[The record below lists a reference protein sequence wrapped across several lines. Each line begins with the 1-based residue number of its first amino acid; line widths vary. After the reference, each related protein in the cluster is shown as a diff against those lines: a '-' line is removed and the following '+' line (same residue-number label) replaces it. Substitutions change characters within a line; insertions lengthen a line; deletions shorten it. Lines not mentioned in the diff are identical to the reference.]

1 MLNTNEV
8 YNMDCMEGL
17 KLLDDNSIDLV
28 VIDPPY
34 LLNLNKTKNTTS
46 CNRYAN
52 DLLKLKDGFDL
63 KVLDIL
69 IQKMKKIN
77 IYIYCSKRQV
87 KDILNYFSDKNCN
100 HEILTWHKQNPSP
113 LTNNNYLPDTEYIL
127 FFREKGVKLYGNYH
141 TKRKYYISGTN
152 QVDKKK
158 YKHPTIK
165 PLQLIEYHIENSSRE
180 GDVVLDCFCGSGT
193 TLVGAINKNRKF
205 IGFEIDKEYY
215 EIAKKRV
222 EEAISLKDGDT
233 NEKSTNKLQTN

>member
-8 YNMDCMEGL
+8 YNMDCIEGL

-222 EEAISLKDGDT
+222 EKAISLKDGDI
-233 NEKSTNKLQTN
+233 NEKSTN

>member
-87 KDILNYFSDKNCN
+87 KAILNYFSDKNCN

-215 EIAKKRV
+215 EIAKKRIN
-222 EEAISLKDGDT
+222 EAIAIKDGDT
-233 NEKSTNKLQTN
+233 NEKSTN

>member
-127 FFREKGVKLYGNYH
+127 FFREKGVRLYGNYH

-165 PLQLIEYHIENSSRE
+165 PLQLIEYHIENSSKE
-180 GDVVLDCFCGSGT
+180 GDIVLDCFCGSGT

-233 NEKSTNKLQTN
+233 NEKSTNKLRTN

>member
-233 NEKSTNKLQTN
+233 NEKSTNKLRTN

>member
-1 MLNTNEV
+1 MLKTNEI

-34 LLNLNKTKNTTS
+34 LLNLNETKNTTS

-87 KDILNYFSDKNCN
+87 RDILNYFSDKNCN

-158 YKHPTIK
+158 YNHPTIK

-193 TLVGAINKNRKF
+193 TLVGAINKNRKY
-205 IGFEIDKEYY
+205 IGFEIDKTYY
-215 EIAKKRV
+215 EIAKRRV
-222 EEAISLKDGDT
+222 EEAHKLKAGEVT
-233 NEKSTNKLQTN
+233 NEES